1 MFVRE
6 RELVLSRKVDMAVEK
21 YGIKKHTFA
30 KFAFYLTSGNLTAL
44 VTFFTCLS
52 CFYKADFINL
62 TVCAV
67 AIHVLINAD

>member
-1 MFVRE
+1 MFVRD

-30 KFAFYLTSGNLTAL
+30 KFAFYLTAL